1 MGGALDFL
9 FEGRPPPS
17 TTTYGSSTSDLPK
30 WLSDYTQGLIG
41 RANAVAGEEYQPY
54 GGQRLA
60 GLTPDQENAFAIT
73 RQASG
78 NYLPLMSGAQS
89 AAQGALTQAA
99 PYMQQAGRTFPGAA
113 QEYMDPYIEN
123 VVNRAGTLT
132 NRALNEKFLPSVAN
146 YFGAA
151 GSGPR
156 STQMRATVDRGVR
169 DLTEGLHEQSLAA
182 LSGGYGQA
190 GQMFGQ
196 DAARMGALAQT
207 AGNLGLGSAQ
217 VQGALA
223 ETGQNLALRDAA
235 AQAAVGETLQG
246 DEQRSL
252 DLAYQD
258 FERQRDFP
266 RENVDWMSN
275 IIRGTPHGTTS
286 TTSATGPA
294 ETYQPS
300 GASQLGSLAT
310 TAGGIWDLWKKFKP
324 PAASARGG
332 PVGPL
337 SGGYSRGGRRRQ
349 RPAYM
354 HGGALRFAHG

>member
-1 MGGALDFL
+1 MAGALDFL

-17 TTTYGSSTSDLPK
+17 TTTYGTTTSDLPK

-41 RANAVAGEEYQPY
+41 RANAIAGEEYQPY
-54 GGQRLA
+54 GGPRLA
-60 GLTPDQENAFAIT
+60 GLTPDQERSFAIT

-78 NYLPLMSGAQS
+78 NYNPLMQGATE

-99 PYMQQAGRTFPGAA
+99 PYLASAGRTFPGAVG
-113 QEYMDPYIEN
+113 EYMDPYIEN
-123 VVNRAGTLT
+123 VINRNTTLT
-132 NRALNEKFLPSVAN
+132 NRALNERFLPSVAQ

-156 STQMRATVDRGVR
+156 STEMRAEVDRGVR
-169 DLTEGLHEQSLAA
+169 DLTEGLNEQNLAA
-182 LSGGYGQA
+182 LSGAYGQA
-190 GQMFGQ
+190 GQLFGQ

-207 AGNLGLGSAQ
+207 AGNLGLNSAT

-235 AQAAVGETLQG
+235 AQAAVGETLQQ

-252 DLAYQD
+252 DLMYQD
-258 FERQRDFP
+258 FLNQRDYP
-266 RENVDWMSN
+266 RGQVDWLSN

-286 TTSATGPA
+286 TVDQTGPA
-294 ETYQPS
+294 DVYQPS

-310 TAGGIWDLWKKFKP
+310 TAAGIWDLIKGFKKP
-324 PAASARGG
+324 TGAAGG
-332 PVGPL
+332 ALRLYG
-337 SGGYSRGGRRRQ
+337 SGYARRR

-354 HGGALRFAHG
+354 HGGALRYAHG